1 MWMVPLALVVVMG
14 ALVLKVVDLVIL
26 DVVLLMLEDF
36 FAR

>member
-1 MWMVPLALVVVMG
+1 MVPLALVVVMG